1 MTIQKWLLA
10 AILLV
15 ALVLRFWNLGA
26 PKMGADESLHYF
38 PEMQQIHQLPFE
50 QQRIHP
56 TDLYHATSP
65 NPVGHPLFA
74 TQVVNFVMRIL
85 EPTERVGRGVMA
97 FAGVLLVGVAYL
109 LGRDLYDEQHGLIA
123 AAIAAALPQ
132 AIRYQRTMYLDPIY
146 SLLTAAW
153 VWCLF
158 RALRRPEG
166 HLGWTVAAGV
176 LLGLVGATKT
186 SAPILLALVVVYAAL
201 RWWQERPG
209 IKSVETGSKKKAA
222 KRGRRTSHNLMP
234 DWFYTIPMQAGL
246 MVVVALI
253 VFLVFVSPGPYLE
266 AIRNPVDT
274 AYQNQSMGNYLRH
287 FWRVREWVLGVALY
301 LWTPPVLVAAVGGLV
316 VMWLRWRKRPSLPTP
331 LSRRERGV
339 TGAADVLVVLWFVVT
354 GPLLFV
360 HLAGLSGE
368 HGYLSF
374 VVPVGL
380 LAAVGVSALPRRWLL
395 PALALILVP
404 MMPAAVLYGLRLVPT
419 PYNSYLNNVDAP
431 PAGTP

>member
-1 MTIQKWLLA
+1 VTPQKWLLA

-15 ALVLRFWNLGA
+15 AFVLRFWNLGA

-38 PEMQQIHQLPFE
+38 PEMQQIHQLPFG

-74 TQVVNFVMRIL
+74 TQVVNVVMRIL
-85 EPTERVGRGVMA
+85 EPTEAVGRGVMA
-97 FAGVLLVGVAYL
+97 LAGVLLVGMAYL

-123 AAIAAALPQ
+123 AAIAALLPQ
-132 AIRYQRTMYLDPIY
+132 AIRYQRTLYLDPIY

-158 RALRRPEG
+158 RALRRPDG
-166 HLGWTVAAGV
+166 HAGWTVAAGV
-176 LLGLVGATKT
+176 LLGLAGATKT
-186 SAPILLALVVVYAAL
+186 SAPILLVLVAVYSVL
-201 RWWQERPG
+201 RWWQERPNA
-209 IKSVETGSKKKAA
+209 KPVEAAGNRKAT
-222 KRGRRTSHNLMP
+222 KRARRTSHKLMP
-234 DWFYTIPMQAGL
+234 DWFYTIPAQAAL
-246 MVVVALI
+246 MVVIASL
-253 VFLVFVSPGPYLE
+253 VFLVFVSPGSYLE

-274 AYQNQSMGNYLRH
+274 AYQNQSMASYLRH
-287 FWRVREWVLGVALY
+287 FWRVREWVTGVAFY

-316 VMWLRWRKRPSLPTP
+316 VMALRWGRTPSPPTP
-331 LSRRERGV
+331 LPQRERGV
-339 TGAADVLVVLWFVVT
+339 RTADALVVLWLIIT

-404 MMPAAVLYGLRLVPT
+404 MLPAAVLYGLRLVPT